1 MNFEY
6 FFLLCFI
13 GGKHA
18 EQKKRHVH
26 QENWTKRKS
35 SSILVAGNHWEK
47 TSKSPFYWKETK
59 VPSHNRIN
67 SICLQCIRRFKLCFM
82 FSFEIYN
89 WTAFSTAPSKHRSI
103 NSYWVWHMSIQWSYL
118 YHLPEPGMP
127 TCYHSIQLP
136 TAAHY
141 SNTNQIY
148 QTKEATEIIQN
159 LGQFP
164 CTKEGKFFNKEKS
177 TPQELVELPNH
188 KHSNTKAIKD
198 P

>member
-13 GGKHA
+13 GGKDA

-89 WTAFSTAPSKHRSI
+89 WTPSKHGSI
-103 NSYWVWHMSIQWSYL
+103 NSNLVWHMSIQWSYM
-118 YHLPEPGMP
+118 YHLLNLVCQLVM
-127 TCYHSIQLP
+127 IQLP
-136 TAAHY
+136 AAAHC
-141 SNTNQIY
+141 SNTN
-148 QTKEATEIIQN
+148 
-159 LGQFP
+159 
-164 CTKEGKFFNKEKS
+164 
-177 TPQELVELPNH
+177 
-188 KHSNTKAIKD
+188 
-198 P
+198 

>member
-127 TCYHSIQLP
+127 TCYHSTTDSSSLFKYKSNLP
-136 TAAHY
+136 NKGSYRNNSKSRTVSMY
-141 SNTNQIY
+141 KRRQIL
-148 QTKEATEIIQN
+148 QQRKEYTTRT
-159 LGQFP
+159 GW
-164 CTKEGKFFNKEKS
+164 T
-177 TPQELVELPNH
+177 PNH
-188 KHSNTKAIKD
+188 KHSNTNNHIISQ
-198 P
+198 